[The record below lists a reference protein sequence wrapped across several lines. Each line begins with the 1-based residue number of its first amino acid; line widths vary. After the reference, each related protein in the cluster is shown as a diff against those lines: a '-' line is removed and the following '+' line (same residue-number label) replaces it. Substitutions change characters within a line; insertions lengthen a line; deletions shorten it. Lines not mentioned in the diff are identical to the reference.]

1 MLRSLIIEAACRGSL
16 RQRRGRDER
25 SNRLEEDAL
34 KATQNNLLKFYQ
46 MYGRPIEVK
55 IANNAEPKQ
64 PPSVTKAAFDEL
76 DRIRAHGIGV
86 RLGRLRWF
94 R

>member
-1 MLRSLIIEAACRGSL
+1 MLESL
-16 RQRRGRDER
+16 RERRGRDEP
-25 SNRLEEDAL
+25 SNRLGGNAL
-34 KATQNNLLKFYQ
+34 KATQDNLLKFYQ
-46 MYGRPIEVK
+46 MFGRPIEVK
-55 IANNAEPKQ
+55 IADQSERKQ

-86 RLGRLRWF
+86 KLGRLRWF